1 MFQQRNPHIR
11 EEQSQYDQEIIDIA
25 RVSRT
30 VAGGRRFSFRAT
42 VALGNKQ
49 GLIGLGIGKGKD
61 VAQSIE
67 KASKKAEKKMMQ
79 VVRSEGTIPVDVI
92 GRFKSARVL
101 LKPTQ
106 KGHGL
111 IAGGVVRSL
120 CSLSGIENISAKI
133 LSRTNNKINIARA
146 TLEGFKR
153 INQFHA
159 KSEYLKLQASKK
171 TTEEKKVAKTS
182 ISKIKKEVKKDN

>member
-1 MFQQRNPHIR
+1 MFQQRNSYIR
-11 EEQSQYDQEIIDIA
+11 KEQSQYDKEIIDIA

-49 GLIGLGIGKGKD
+49 GLVGLGVGKGKD

-67 KASKKAEKKMMQ
+67 KATKKAEKKMIKI
-79 VVRSEGTIPVDVI
+79 VRSEGTIPVDVI

-101 LKPTQ
+101 LKPTK

-146 TLEGFKR
+146 TLEGFNK
-153 INQFHA
+153 INLLHA
-159 KSEYLKLQASKK
+159 KSEYVRSQKDKK
-171 TTEEKKVAKTS
+171 TIEEKKVVKTPVAKE
-182 ISKIKKEVKKDN
+182 KKEIKKDN

>member
-11 EEQSQYDQEIIDIA
+11 KEQSQYDKEIIDIA

-30 VAGGRRFSFRAT
+30 VAGGRRFSFRTT

-67 KASKKAEKKMMQ
+67 KASKKAEKKMIKI
-79 VVRSEGTIPVDVI
+79 VRSEGTIPVDVI
-92 GRFKSARVL
+92 GHFKSARVL
-101 LKPTQ
+101 LKPTK

-159 KSEYLKLQASKK
+159 KSEYIKSHQSKK
-171 TTEEKKVAKTS
+171 IIEEKKIIKTAKT
-182 ISKIKKEVKKDN
+182 KIKKEIKKDN

>member
-1 MFQQRNPHIR
+1 MFQQRNLHAQR
-11 EEQSQYDQEIIDIA
+11 EQSQYDKEIIDIA

-42 VALGNKQ
+42 VAMGDKQ

-61 VAQSIE
+61 VAQSID
-67 KASKKAEKKMMQ
+67 KASKKAEKNMIKI
-79 VVRSEGTIPVDVI
+79 VRSEGTISVDVV

-101 LKPTQ
+101 LKPTK

-146 TLEGFKR
+146 TLEGFKK

-159 KSEYLKLQASKK
+159 KSKDAKFRQSKK
-171 TTEEKKVAKTS
+171 TIEEKKIGNKS
-182 ISKIKKEVKKDN
+182 ISKTEKEIKKSN

>member
-1 MFQQRNPHIR
+1 MQK
-11 EEQSQYDQEIIDIA
+11 EQSQYDKEIIDIA

-42 VALGNKQ
+42 VAMGNKQ

-61 VAQSIE
+61 VAQSID
-67 KASKKAEKKMMQ
+67 KATKKAEKNMVKI
-79 VVRSEGTIPVDVI
+79 VRSEGTIPVDVI

-101 LKPTQ
+101 LKPTK

-146 TLEGFKR
+146 TLEGFKK
-153 INQFHA
+153 INQFHTKLEHA
-159 KSEYLKLQASKK
+159 KLRQSKK
-171 TTEEKKVAKTS
+171 IVEEKKISNKLTS
-182 ISKIKKEVKKDN
+182 KQKKEIEKNN